1 MLLNIPI
8 PASEFLKNN
17 PPPRLAAKNELLK
30 QQRERKRNEYLEVVR
45 QAGPLTTDPAQL
57 ESFVAQLPPWLVDVI
72 DPLPPDEA
80 RRLLSILKILVD
92 QTMASDDQKN
102 AG

>member
-1 MLLNIPI
+1 
-8 PASEFLKNN
+8 
-17 PPPRLAAKNELLK
+17 
-30 QQRERKRNEYLEVVR
+30 VV
-45 QAGPLTTDPAQL
+45 
-57 ESFVAQLPPWLVDVI
+57 